1 MAYAKPIQNVIDLLQ
16 KLPSIGPKTAEQ
28 YAFALQKLPKQ
39 DLKELSLSINAL
51 INIKKCINC
60 GKAVENILNKQCEIC
75 ETIVRKTHY
84 LMIIKSEMHLEQVE
98 KTKKYNGR
106 YFIFKNTEAN
116 LKRLIEIIKT
126 NKIKE
131 LILAFDMTP
140 NDEVNIFNLKHKL
153 KKILGKNLPEITR
166 LGRGLPSGGDL
177 RYADNLTI
185 ESALEHREII

>member
-1 MAYAKPIQNVIDLLQ
+1 MYAKPIQNIIELLQ

-28 YAFALQKLPKQ
+28 YAFALLKLPKH
-39 DLKELSLSINAL
+39 DLKELCLSIETL
-51 INIKKCINC
+51 ISIKKCINC
-60 GKAVENILNKQCEIC
+60 GKAVDEVYKKQCVIC
-75 ETIVRKTHY
+75 EDNDRKTNF
-84 LMIIKSEMHLEQVE
+84 LMIVKSEMHLEQVE
-98 KTKKYNGR
+98 KTKKWNGR

-140 NDEVNIFNLKHKL
+140 NDEVSIFNLKRKL
-153 KKILGKNLPEITR
+153 KKSLNAHLPNITR

-185 ESALEHREII
+185 ESALEHREKI

>member
-1 MAYAKPIQNVIDLLQ
+1 MYAKPIQNIIELLQ

-28 YAFALQKLPKQ
+28 YAFALLKLPKH
-39 DLKELSLSINAL
+39 DLKDLSLHIGDL
-51 INIKKCINC
+51 IGIKKCISC
-60 GKAVENILNKQCEIC
+60 GKTVEEVYKKQCIIC
-75 ETIVRKTHY
+75 ENNNRETNC
-84 LMIIKSEMHLEQVE
+84 LMIVKSEMHLEQVE
-98 KTKKYNGR
+98 KTKKWNAR

-140 NDEVNIFNLKHKL
+140 NDEMTIFNLKHKL
-153 KKILGKNLPEITR
+153 KKSLNASLPNITR

-177 RYADNLTI
+177 RYADSLTI
-185 ESALEHREII
+185 ESALEHREKI